1 MLNEGRNSSFWF
13 LAHGFGSR
21 CFVAIFRQTK
31 LRSAERNHE
40 NERFH
45 DENFADAP
53 LRMFREINLRAKDI
67 IDNFRSRNESSALD
81 RILGGIARTNQFY
94 I

>member
-40 NERFH
+40 N

-81 RILGGIARTNQFY
+81 GVLGGIARTNQFY